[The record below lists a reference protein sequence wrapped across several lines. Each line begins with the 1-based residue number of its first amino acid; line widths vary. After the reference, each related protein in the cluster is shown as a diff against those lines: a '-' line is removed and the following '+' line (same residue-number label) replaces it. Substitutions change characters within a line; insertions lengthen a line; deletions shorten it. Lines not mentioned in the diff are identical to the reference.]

1 MQNKRR
7 NDLYEQLVYDISKQ
21 VKRQINESYD
31 NALLEEYGAKDLFT
45 DIMKEANKDTRIL
58 FNKLRKFLVFVIER
72 LQETD
77 QYKKADIIVNEYKKR
92 VQKYINEHKEITPRR
107 MFKII
112 ITVLTIYGGASLIQD
127 CKHGIQMIQ
136 QSFKQAEE
144 VSNDSVY
151 IESPDDIIDF
161 EEVYTPDDKIVKTT
175 EVNSTKNILPS
186 DVYKQDAN
194 YQFISSNDA
203 REFIKKHEMCLLYPY
218 YANAKEESEGKVTIG
233 YGHVVLK
240 TDGAIYTKIQKL
252 KKQGKIKQSFVYDKK
267 QKKLIINPNHCP
279 TLITAAEANQ
289 LFLKDI
295 KTAEDRAFKAIKSM
309 NTDDNVKCYMLY
321 NQKIRDGLTSLCYN
335 AGNLKQDKYSFIKNG
350 LANCRFDYNNNCI
363 NAGDYNVSFSMFK
376 KIKDNP
382 NRRAEEYKRF
392 FVSANKPIDMNKI
405 L

>member
-175 EVNSTKNILPS
+175 EVNSTKNILPAEY
-186 DVYKQDAN
+186 YKKDSN
-194 YQFISSNDA
+194 YEFISSDAA